1 MIFSLTLIV
10 RNKLWIDYTIEGHL
24 ATLSSLELNHS
35 LTAQTL
41 MSCRQDLHHLVRP
54 NPQGDHHGGRVS
66 EGHLVKQVWPLRE
79 VHEQA
84 SGEVASPWDR
94 ELRRREMGK
103 TQKDPEPC
111 IPSRKAQG
119 TVLKLASSC
128 HKLLQAFSFRLS
140 VLQSA

>member
-1 MIFSLTLIV
+1 MD
-10 RNKLWIDYTIEGHL
+10 DY
-24 ATLSSLELNHS
+24 
-35 LTAQTL
+35 
-41 MSCRQDLHHLVRP
+41 RQDLHHVVWP
-54 NPQGDHHGGRVS
+54 NPEGDHHGGRVS

-119 TVLKLASSC
+119 TKLAA
-128 HKLLQAFSFRLS
+128 KLAVKNSPETLQAFSFRLS